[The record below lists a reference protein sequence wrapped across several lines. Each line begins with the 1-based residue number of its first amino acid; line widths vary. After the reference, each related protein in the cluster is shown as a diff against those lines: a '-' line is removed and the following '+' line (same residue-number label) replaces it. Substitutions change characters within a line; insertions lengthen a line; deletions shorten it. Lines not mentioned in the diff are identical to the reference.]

1 MNKIIRIII
10 NSITNTSTLKIVWIC
25 WGIALVFLIL
35 PAAVPQNSILG
46 LSITRF
52 LFIIFGIFF
61 GIGGIPIVVRK
72 EYPFPIMY
80 RYTKIEA
87 SIYGWVIIA
96 SSIFVIGGMIY
107 TFFI

>member
-10 NSITNTSTLKIVWIC
+10 NFFSNSGTLKIVWIC
-25 WGIALVFLIL
+25 WGIAILFLIL
-35 PAAVPQNSILG
+35 SAAVPQYSILG
-46 LSITRF
+46 LSITRI
-52 LFIIFGIFF
+52 LLIIFGLFF
-61 GIGGIPIVVRK
+61 GIGAVPIVVRK

-80 RYTKIEA
+80 KYTKIEA

-96 SSIFVIGGMIY
+96 SSIFIIGGMIY